1 MRVDWNIG
9 DCLRMSALKF
19 PHREAVKFGDKVL
32 TYEQFYAR
40 CCRLANTLIGLGLG
54 RGDKCAVM
62 LYNSIESLETLMG
75 MALAGIT
82 CVPVNWRFSAREI
95 EYALTHSD
103 SKAVVFADDFMEI
116 MAPLAESIV
125 GVQNS
130 LVVGA
135 DPGPFQSYEDRLA
148 RAAASR
154 PEVKI
159 GFDDVWYIGYTAGT
173 TKAPKGVL
181 ITHGPFIQNTAGW
194 LIEYARLTEDDNFLL
209 IMPLFHSNSIWIAAF
224 TFTVGGMVDIYHS
237 GAFDP
242 EEILQI
248 IERDRITTTS
258 VVPTMLSLTLCLSEK
273 AKTKYDLSSLH
284 TIMCASAPLWT
295 STKEGTLRLFPK
307 VSFYEAYGA
316 TETGLITVLKP
327 KYQWSK
333 VRSVGKPFLFKE
345 VRLLDENG
353 NDVPVGQPGEIYVRG
368 LGIFLGQYYK
378 DPESTAKAFRGEWC
392 TVEDIAIRD
401 EEGFYYL
408 VDRKQDMI
416 ISGGEN
422 ISPSE
427 VEDQIAAHPAVNEV
441 AVVSQPS
448 ELWGD
453 AVTAVVVLNNGQ
465 RMDGEEIKS
474 FCRSRLAGF
483 KVPKFVDFAD
493 ELPKS
498 PTGKIL
504 RKKIREK
511 YWADYEVKL

>member
-19 PHREAVKFGDKVL
+19 PSREAVKYGDKTL
-32 TYEQFYAR
+32 TYAGFYDR
-40 CCRLANTLIGLGLG
+40 CCRLANALLALGLS

-82 CVPVNWRFSAREI
+82 CVPVNWRFSSREI
-95 EYALTHSD
+95 EYTLTHSD
-103 SKAVVFADDFMEI
+103 SRAVIFDQVFMDVMG
-116 MAPLAESIV
+116 PLAESII
-125 GVQNS
+125 GPRNS

-135 DPGPFQSYEDRLA
+135 DNGSFESYEDHLA
-148 RAAASR
+148 RASATR
-154 PEVKI
+154 PEVRI
-159 GFDDVWYIGYTAGT
+159 GYDDIWYIGYTAGT

-181 ITHGPFIQNTAGW
+181 ITHGPFIENTAGW

-237 GAFDP
+237 GAFNA

-258 VVPTMLSLTLCLSEK
+258 VVPTMLSLILCLPEETK
-273 AKTKYDLSSLH
+273 NKYDVGSLN

-295 STKEGTLRLFPK
+295 STKEGTLKLFPH
-307 VSFYEAYGA
+307 VQLYEAYGA

-345 VRLLDENG
+345 VRLLDEDG

-368 LGIFLGQYYK
+368 LGIFLGEYYK
-378 DPESTAKAFRGEWC
+378 DPESTARAFRGEWC
-392 TVEDIAIRD
+392 TVEDIAIKD

-441 AVVSQPS
+441 AVVSRPS

-453 AVTAVVVLNNGQ
+453 AVTAVVVLNNG
-465 RMDGEEIKS
+465 RKVDGEEIKR

-511 YWADYEVKL
+511 YWEEHEVKL